1 MKNQTF
7 KRYKHDHIPDHS
19 DEPVGT
25 NIPQSFVIRMPTVQ
39 SQSLAELVLDIRRV
53 MQPHTAL
60 HLKEAKRN
68 KLKDFVAVAGNLS
81 VSHFLLIG
89 QTLLHSTLRICH
101 FPQGPSLFFNILEY
115 SLIRDIINTNSITNS
130 NRILHRQGTNNTIA
144 YQNPPLVILNGFPE
158 DHSSKELLVSTF
170 LQNMFPPINI
180 SKMKSSDIKR
190 IVLFHYENDLIH
202 FRHYRVNI
210 NDISISKPVRDIIKA
225 SSSISANKKLQQK
238 ISQTKDISEFLLNQF
253 DGAESESED
262 LIATRQSD
270 KKSVKVIEI
279 GPRMT
284 LELIKIVQ
292 GFNDDG
298 TVLYNKYHKQ

>member
-1 MKNQTF
+1 MKNQTY
-7 KRYKHDHIPDHS
+7 KRYKHDHVSDHS
-19 DEPVGT
+19 DEPADINT
-25 NIPQSFVIRMPTVQ
+25 PQSFVIRMPTVQ

-60 HLKEAKRN
+60 NLKEAKRN

-81 VSHFLLIG
+81 ISHFLLVG

-101 FPQGPSLFFNILEY
+101 FPQGPTLFFNILDY
-115 SLIRDIINTNSITNS
+115 SLIKDIININSITSS
-130 NRILHRQGTNNTIA
+130 NRTLHRQGTNNNIA
-144 YQNPPLVILNGFPE
+144 YQTPSLVILNGFPE
-158 DHSSKELLVSTF
+158 EDSSKEFLVSTF

-180 SKMKSSDIKR
+180 SKMKSSNIKR
-190 IVLFHYENDLIH
+190 IVLFHYENDVIY

-270 KKSVKVIEI
+270 KKSVKVTEI

-298 TVLYNKYHKQ
+298 AVLYNKYHKQ